1 MRNGVCSLFPKYYI
15 PINLPDVD
23 YKTSPILMVDL
34 LLEGNLFEY
43 SKKRK
48 VSISLYSKVYIMYSI
63 TLALKFL
70 EYYKIVHLDLKP
82 NNIMITQ
89 NLLVKIIDFQ

>member
-1 MRNGVCSLFPKYYI
+1 
-15 PINLPDVD
+15 
-23 YKTSPILMVDL
+23 
-34 LLEGNLFEY
+34 
-43 SKKRK
+43 
-48 VSISLYSKVYIMYSI
+48 MYSI

-89 NLLVKIIDFQ
+89 NLLVKIIDFG